1 MTAGV
6 YLHVPFC
13 AAKCPYCDF
22 YSQRGQEAD
31 YDRYLAAM
39 LRAIACFDGRL
50 EADTL
55 YFGGGTPVLL
65 GAERLITL
73 LNAARD
79 RFGSGQTEITL
90 EANPCAVDEPMLRR
104 LAEGGFNRI
113 SFGVQSMND
122 STLRVLGRRHTAER
136 ASEMLWAAHRAGFA
150 HISADLML
158 AVPEQCIEEI
168 EASIKA
174 LAALPVDHLSA
185 YLLKLEPGTAF
196 ANRYAEPDE
205 DFAADCYL
213 KMVES
218 CVQQGFLQY
227 EISNFAKNKSAQ
239 SRHNLKYWRCRP
251 YLGIGPAAHSFYN
264 GRRFYF
270 PRNFAAFT
278 AAANPWAV
286 TVDDGPGG
294 DEAERLMLGLRLS
307 GGVRFDDFPDAFTI
321 RMKKKAPSLA
331 AAGLLIAADNGI
343 RLTTKGFLLSN
354 AVIAALLS

>member
-22 YSQRGQEAD
+22 YSQSGKEAD

-39 LRAIACFDGRL
+39 RRAIDRFDGDL

-65 GAERLITL
+65 GAKRLIAL
-73 LNAARD
+73 LNAARG
-79 RFGSGQTEITL
+79 RFGGCQAEITL
-90 EANPCAVDEPMLRR
+90 EANPCAVDEPMLRQ

-122 STLRVLGRRHTAER
+122 DTLRILDRRHTAQR
-136 ASEMLWAAHRAGFA
+136 AAEMIGAAHRAGFA

-158 AVPEQCIEEI
+158 AVPGQRLEEI
-168 EASIKA
+168 DASIKA

-185 YLLKLEPGTAF
+185 YLLKMEPGTPF
-196 ANRYAEPDE
+196 AGQYAEPDE

-213 KMVES
+213 KMIDS
-218 CVQQGFLQY
+218 CVQQGFFQY
-227 EISNFAKNKSAQ
+227 EISNFAKNESAQ
-239 SRHNLKYWRCRP
+239 SGHNLKYWRCQP
-251 YLGIGPAAHSFYN
+251 YLGIGPAAHSFYS

-278 AAANPWAV
+278 AAENPWDIAIN
-286 TVDDGPGG
+286 DGDGG

-307 GGVRFDDFPDAFTI
+307 EGIRFDDFSDIFTEQ
-321 RMKKKAPSLA
+321 MKRKAPPLD
-331 AAGLLIAADNGI
+331 AAGLLIITDCGI

-354 AVIAALLS
+354 AVIAALL

>member
-22 YSQRGQEAD
+22 YSQPGTDAD

-39 LRAIACFDGRL
+39 LRTIDRFDGAL
-50 EADTL
+50 DADTL

-65 GAERLITL
+65 GAERLLTL
-73 LNAARD
+73 LNAARRRLCRD
-79 RFGSGQTEITL
+79 GQTEITL
-90 EANPCAVDEPMLRR
+90 EANPCAVDAPMLGQ

-122 STLRVLGRRHTAER
+122 QTLRILGRRHTANR
-136 ASEMLWAAHRAGFA
+136 AAEMIEAAHRAGFA

-158 AVPEQCIEEI
+158 AVPGQSLEEI
-168 EASIKA
+168 GASIEA
-174 LAALPVDHLSA
+174 LAALPADHLSA
-185 YLLKLEPGTAF
+185 YLLKLEPGTRF
-196 ANRYAEPDE
+196 AAQYDEPDE

-213 KMVES
+213 TMAKR
-218 CVQQGFLQY
+218 CARHGFSQY
-227 EISNFAKNKSAQ
+227 EISNFAKTEAAQ
-239 SRHNLKYWRCRP
+239 SRHNLKYWRCAP

-270 PRNFAAFT
+270 PRNLEGFVM
-278 AAANPWAV
+278 ANPWDGV
-286 TVDDGPGG
+286 IDDGAGG
-294 DEAERLMLGLRLS
+294 GEDERLMLGLRLAE
-307 GGVRFDDFPDAFTI
+307 GVRFDALSDALARQI
-321 RMKKKAPSLA
+321 RKKAPPLE
-331 AAGLLIAADNGI
+331 AADLLTVTQDGI

-354 AVIAALLS
+354 AVIAALL